1 MKPLRYSRLFK
12 LWDQVHSSYWF
23 IPTLMVA
30 LSAMLA
36 FLLIL
41 ADQHYVL
48 DPADESPWLFP
59 GEADSAR
66 VILSTIATVMM
77 TVVSLTFSI
86 TIVVLTLASSQF
98 GPRLIYN
105 FMRDRKSQVALGLFL
120 ACFVFCLLILR
131 SVQSAAGGG
140 FVPQLGTS
148 AAMLFALVSVG
159 MLIFYIHH
167 IADSIHASRIIANVR
182 NELEMIVTRLL
193 PERSGSA
200 VEEEEDRQY
209 LIRLMDDSA
218 VPVPA
223 RERGVLQAVEETRL
237 VTWAEQHDL
246 FIRLNYRPGQFVLC
260 GATLFDVSPS
270 ERVPKEQLD
279 DLQDAFRFGHQRTLV
294 QDIEFP
300 FQQLVEIA
308 LRALS
313 PGINDPYTATSCLD
327 ELGSGLVLF
336 SGRGAGSTIC
346 RDKDGKARVLLQAVD
361 FTRLTDTAF
370 VQIRQSAAVFPTV
383 MMHMLKVI
391 GAIAPVI
398 DDREHDTILRRH
410 AIAIHA
416 MAVQALCYSE
426 DRHAVDAC
434 FRQVMSQLD
443 GGE

>member
-1 MKPLRYSRLFK
+1 MKPLRYSRLYK

-23 IPTLMVA
+23 IPALMVA
-30 LSAMLA
+30 LSAVLA

-41 ADQHYVL
+41 ADQRYPL
-48 DPADESPWLFP
+48 IRTAGSPWLFP
-59 GEADSAR
+59 GEAESAR

-105 FMRDRKSQVALGLFL
+105 FMRDRNSQVALGLFL

-131 SVQSAAGGG
+131 SVQSEAGGG

-167 IADSIHASRIIANVR
+167 IADSIHSSRIIANVR

-200 VEEEEDRQY
+200 ADDEKDRQY
-209 LIRLMDDSA
+209 LVRLMADSA
-218 VPVPA
+218 MSVPA
-223 RERGVLQAVEETRL
+223 RDRGVLQAVEETRL
-237 VTWAEQHDL
+237 LRWAEQHDL
-246 FIRLNYRPGQFVLC
+246 LIRLNYRPGQFVLC
-260 GATLFDVSPS
+260 GAALFDVSPR
-270 ERVPKEQLD
+270 ERVPREQLAE
-279 DLQDAFRFGHQRTLV
+279 LQAAFRFGHQRTLV
-294 QDIEFP
+294 QDIEFS
-300 FQQLVEIA
+300 FQQLAEIA

-327 ELGSGLVLF
+327 ELASGLVLF
-336 SGRGAGSTIC
+336 ASRGAGSPVC
-346 RDKDGKARVLLQAVD
+346 RDRDGQARILLQRVD
-361 FTRLTDTAF
+361 FAGLADTAF
-370 VQIRQSAAVFPTV
+370 VQIRQSAGTFPAV
-383 MMHMLKVI
+383 MIHMLKVI
-391 GAIAPVI
+391 ESIASVM
-398 DDREHDTILRRH
+398 DNKQHNRVLRRH

-416 MAVQALCYSE
+416 TAVQSVCYPE
-426 DRHAVDAC
+426 DRHPIDAA
-434 FRQVMSQLD
+434 FQQVMGQLD
-443 GGE
+443 SNE

>member
-1 MKPLRYSRLFK
+1 MKPLRYSRLYK

-23 IPTLMVA
+23 IPALMVA

-41 ADQHYVL
+41 ADQRYPLEQTVGS
-48 DPADESPWLFP
+48 AWLFP

-105 FMRDRKSQVALGLFL
+105 FMRDRNSQVALGLFL

-131 SVQSAAGGG
+131 SVQSDAGDG

-148 AAMLFALVSVG
+148 AAMLFALASVG

-167 IADSIHASRIIANVR
+167 IADSIHSSRIIANVR
-182 NELEMIVTRLL
+182 HELEMIVTRLL
-193 PERSGSA
+193 PERSGSIA
-200 VEEEEDRQY
+200 ADEEDRQQ
-209 LIRLMDDSA
+209 LAQLVDNSA
-218 VPVPA
+218 MPVPA
-223 RERGVLQAVEETRL
+223 RDRGILQAVEEVRL
-237 VTWAEQHDL
+237 LNWAEQHDL
-246 FIRLNYRPGQFVLC
+246 FIRLNYRPGEFVLR
-260 GATLFDVSPS
+260 GAALFHVSPR
-270 ERVPKEQLD
+270 ERVPREQLD
-279 DLQDAFRFGHQRTLV
+279 ELQEAFRFGHQRTLV
-294 QDIEFP
+294 QDIEFS
-300 FQQLVEIA
+300 FQQLAEIA

-336 SGRGAGSTIC
+336 ASRGAGSTVC
-346 RDKDGKARVLLQAVD
+346 RDRDGEARMLLKPVD
-361 FTRLTDTAF
+361 FARLADTAF
-370 VQIRQSAAVFPTV
+370 VQIRQSAGTFPAV
-383 MMHMLKVI
+383 MIHMLEVI
-391 GAIAPVI
+391 RAIASVI
-398 DDREHDTILRRH
+398 ESRQYDTVLRQH

-416 MAVQALCYSE
+416 TAVKSVCYPE
-426 DRHAVDAC
+426 DRQDIDAC
-434 FRQVMSQLD
+434 FQQVMGQL
-443 GGE
+443 ENNE